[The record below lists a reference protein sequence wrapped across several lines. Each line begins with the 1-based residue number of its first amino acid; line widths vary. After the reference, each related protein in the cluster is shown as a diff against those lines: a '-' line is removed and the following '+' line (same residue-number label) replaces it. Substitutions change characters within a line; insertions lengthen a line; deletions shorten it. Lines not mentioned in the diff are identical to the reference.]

1 MFLPLQG
8 HSQLMHMRITYLFLA
23 DLHITRHARK
33 QKDRA
38 AHPKYLN
45 KPCGFDIIASQNRDY
60 RPKVISEHSF
70 FLYAIENSPMDF
82 SRESQT
88 STNNSEFEESVEVRN
103 DTKAEKA

>member
-23 DLHITRHARK
+23 DLHITRHAR
-33 QKDRA
+33 QTENRA

-45 KPCGFDIIASQNRDY
+45 KPCRFDLIASQNRDY

-70 FLYAIENSPMDF
+70 FYMPLRIHPWTSP
-82 SRESQT
+82 
-88 STNNSEFEESVEVRN
+88 
-103 DTKAEKA
+103 EKAKHRRIIPNLKNQ